1 MSARNEFKAWAA
13 TAMDTKAWAR
23 VVEDTW
29 EGHGY
34 CGLYPAIERLIADG
48 IDHMLEGQWRP
59 FIDNGMRLG
68 RLSAYFICWVVERKN
83 FEAFTDEDEGEAI
96 AEMGKFEDLED
107 KIDGLEY
114 TVSNLEHTVK
124 GLENTIKD
132 LEHTIK
138 GQK

>member
-1 MSARNEFKAWAA
+1 MG
-13 TAMDTKAWAR
+13 TKAWAR
-23 VVEDTW
+23 VLEDIW

-34 CGLYPAIERLIADG
+34 SGFYPATERLIADD
-48 IDHMLEGQWRP
+48 IDHMLEGEWRP
-59 FIDNGMRLG
+59 FIDKGMRLG
-68 RLSAYFICWVVERKN
+68 RLSADFSCRVVERKN
-83 FEAFTDEDEGEAI
+83 FETFIEDDEGEAI
-96 AEMGKFEDLED
+96 AEMGKFDDLED